1 MKSRVEVTAWS
12 IRTDLR
18 EGREFGIPRGE
29 ATGCTSSS
37 GAFFQRLSPTPSH
50 SRQRMRVMVAH
61 PDLRGADLKGAYI
74 VDRKTG
80 VLHVRRV

>member
-1 MKSRVEVTAWS
+1 MKSSVEVTAWS

-18 EGREFGIPRGE
+18 EGRELGIPRGE

-50 SRQRMRVMVAH
+50 SRQRME
-61 PDLRGADLKGAYI
+61 
-74 VDRKTG
+74 
-80 VLHVRRV
+80 